1 METPMIYTLSA
12 GFTAKSIPAS
22 KLPCNSKFI
31 MKKLILIPILLFTMS
46 FSYGQGTWT
55 KSNLSEPKEAMG
67 AAALPGSNVF
77 WFAGGFGGIETNQVE
92 IYNAETDTWSY
103 KTLSQARSWP
113 AGLAYNN
120 HIFFAGGM
128 FWDSYQP
135 TSMVDIWNNAT
146 SQWSTAELSIPR
158 FSISAVGVGNKALF
172 AGGGNLIQNTV
183 SSTVDIYDFTTGL
196 WTTTQLSGPRAAMGS
211 AVVETSNGPIA
222 LFGGGVTGLAGPAT
236 DLVEIYHANTD
247 SWSTAQLS
255 EARAHLSAT
264 SVGHKVIF
272 AGGITNDNVLS
283 DRVDIYDNAL
293 NTWSTATLSSK
304 RQHIGVAVIG
314 SKIIFAGGINMAS
327 GISTNNVDVYDANT
341 NTWTVHHLSQKKYAM
356 TSAVV
361 GTKAYFFGGIVNSAG
376 SLSSRVEIYDSS
388 TGLWTVKY
396 LTGPHH
402 AGVVTVTDERVMYS
416 GGIETWGNIGTSKIE
431 VLNIATGTWS
441 VEQLSEPRLYLS
453 SASFQHTA
461 IVVGGV
467 QVWSSYPLYTIP
479 SKRVDIWND
488 NIIIR
493 MIPEVKQDK
502 HTVTIYPNPVV
513 GLLHVQVSGSE
524 NEDYVYQLFTVSGQ
538 KVTEELHSN
547 ELINDMN
554 IADLPK
560 GVYILNVRFESGIN
574 SAMRVI
580 KE

>member
-1 METPMIYTLSA
+1 MVFLMIELNLYSQSNPYYKMKNILFYTKLSFLVLMSQQAQATWTIDSLAGNRAFMASITIGTKAVFSNGYNWDIFDESTHLWSSGNFFMARKETYPISNGDKAYFAGGWKGSFADPVDVNSIEVYNNVTGLWSSLTLS
-12 GFTAKSIPAS
+12 
-22 KLPCNSKFI
+22 
-31 MKKLILIPILLFTMS
+31 
-46 FSYGQGTWT
+46 QGRRV
-55 KSNLSEPKEAMG
+55 G
-67 AAALPGSNVF
+67 AAA
-77 WFAGGFGGIETNQVE
+77 AI
-92 IYNAETDTWSY
+92 
-103 KTLSQARSWP
+103 
-113 AGLAYNN
+113 
-120 HIFFAGGM
+120 
-128 FWDSYQP
+128 
-135 TSMVDIWNNAT
+135 
-146 SQWSTAELSIPR
+146 
-158 FSISAVGVGNKALF
+158 GN
-172 AGGGNLIQNTV
+172 
-183 SSTVDIYDFTTGL
+183 
-196 WTTTQLSGPRAAMGS
+196 
-211 AVVETSNGPIA
+211 
-222 LFGGGVTGLAGPAT
+222 
-236 DLVEIYHANTD
+236 
-247 SWSTAQLS
+247 
-255 EARAHLSAT
+255 
-264 SVGHKVIF
+264 KVIF
-272 AGGITNDNVLS
+272 AGGYRVLAYSNRVEFFDVLTDVRTTALLSQARTNIAVGVSGDKVVFAGGQKGQPTMGVINSS

-327 GISTNNVDVYDANT
+327 GISTNNVDVYDAIT

-493 MIPEVKQDK
+493 MIPEIKQDK